1 MSGQATHW
9 DPIKGE
15 ISVET
20 PDVSDIRAGIVLPAP
35 VRRALPIGALLAL
48 LWTMVQA
55 FWTDAFPFVPVAVT
69 TVMFALFFLAGELEN
84 REGRQTKRRVALAH
98 RNGWSYTGKLMERVR
113 EFGTIMTSD
122 GADRRTHL
130 VKSERALAVEDRVPE
145 LTKLQVGSFVGAQF
159 DGEFWG
165 RSSKDGQPFWLAI
178 GAMEMEAGLAANP
191 ALRRDASGGGG
202 GFGVFYSLLGAYRI
216 GRNTGIRAVIRP
228 ENLFNKG
235 PLDRDIRTE
244 SVAFNEAFHVSGTGT
259 PGQDGETEL
268 AVLRILTPATQ
279 ATLLDLLER
288 YHTVGFVVD
297 DDVLFFMA
305 QDKLVGANAH
315 PDRVD
320 ALFADMLT
328 EFEAA
333 KFALKDSVE

>member
-1 MSGQATHW
+1 MSARATHW
-9 DPIKGE
+9 DPIQGE

-20 PDVSDIRAGIVLPAP
+20 PDVSDIRTGVVLPAP
-35 VRRALPIGALLAL
+35 VRRFLPIGAILAL
-48 LWTMVQA
+48 LWTMAQA
-55 FWTDAFPFVPVAVT
+55 IWTDAFPFVPVAVT

-84 REGRQTKRRVALAH
+84 RDGRQTKRRVEFA
-98 RNGWSYTGKLMERVR
+98 RRKGWSYTGKLMERMR
-113 EFGTIMTSD
+113 QLGTVMTSD

-130 VKSERALAVEDRVPE
+130 VKSERALAVEQRVPE

-165 RSSKDGQPFWLAI
+165 TSSEDGLPFWLAI
-178 GAMEMEAGLAANP
+178 GVMEMEAGLAANP
-191 ALRRDASGGGG
+191 VLRRDASGGIG
-202 GFGVFYSLLGAYRI
+202 GFGFFYSLLGAYRI
-216 GRNTGIRAVIRP
+216 GRSIGTRAVIRP
-228 ENLFNKG
+228 ESLFNKG
-235 PLDRDIRTE
+235 LLDRDIKTGT
-244 SVAFNEAFHVSGTGT
+244 VAFNEAFHVSGTGT
-259 PGQDGETEL
+259 ADRDADPEL

-279 ATLLDLLER
+279 AVLLDLRER

-320 ALFADMLT
+320 ALLAGVLT
-328 EFEAA
+328 DFEKA